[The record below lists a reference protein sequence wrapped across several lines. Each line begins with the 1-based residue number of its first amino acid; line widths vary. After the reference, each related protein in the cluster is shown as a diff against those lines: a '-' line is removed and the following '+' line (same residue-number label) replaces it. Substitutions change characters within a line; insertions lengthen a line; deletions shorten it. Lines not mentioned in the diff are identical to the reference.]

1 MWDSISS
8 LASEAMGSVETMLG
22 MGDKPKQIAETS
34 NFAQPDYAGM
44 EADAFG
50 TGAGAEY
57 ERGTVGESGA
67 LKGVAE
73 DENSWV
79 SDALKPAMTSIL
91 GAAMRPKPMQHAVG
105 GAGGAGGISAS
116 GNGALAPFNEVTKM
130 ADNNPLDDLHS
141 WANLFG

>member
-1 MWDSISS
+1 MGVWDSISS
-8 LASEAMGSVETMLG
+8 LAAEGVDSVETMMG
-22 MGDKPKQIAETS
+22 MGDKPQQIAATA
-34 NFAQPDYAGM
+34 NTVAMDVGGY
-44 EADAFG
+44 DAPAANG
-50 TGAGAEY
+50 GVM
-57 ERGTVGESGA
+57 TVGSNAVSG
-67 LKGVAE
+67 LVGGAE

-130 ADNNPLDDLHS
+130 AGNNPLDDLHA